1 MRITEKGQVTIPL
14 SVRESLGM
22 RPFSEV
28 EIEVEGDHAVIR
40 RKANADAVAER
51 IGRYRGAANVGLTTE
66 QILEL
71 TRS

>member
-14 SVRESLGM
+14 MVREKLGM
-22 RPFSEV
+22 RPYSEV

-40 RKANADAVAER
+40 RMANTDAVAER
-51 IGRYRGAANVGLTTE
+51 LSRYRGAARTGLSTD

-71 TRS
+71 TRG